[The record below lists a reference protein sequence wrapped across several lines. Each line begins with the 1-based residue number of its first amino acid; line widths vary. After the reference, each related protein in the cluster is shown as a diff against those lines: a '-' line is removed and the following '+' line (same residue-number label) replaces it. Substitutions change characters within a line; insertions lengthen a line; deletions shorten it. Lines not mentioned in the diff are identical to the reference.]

1 MTISLTS
8 FLIWRFALMAF
19 INYMRV
25 QALKER
31 VKDLEQGFTQILKAI
46 K

>member
-8 FLIWRFALMAF
+8 FLIWLFALMAF